1 MKKKSIIVAVDGTG
15 GDSRSTQGI
24 VGAALFALTLYPN
37 LKLIIFG
44 TDKLE
49 TDLKKANLPGNRW
62 EFRSAPLI
70 IPQDE
75 TPRNVLEGYTNAAMR
90 QAVECVRNKEADAVV
105 SSGGTGPL
113 VTLSRHILGTVG
125 RIRPAL
131 CAKMP
136 SGPGRFS
143 LMLDLGAN
151 SSCHSSDLYDFA
163 LLGRAAAKISLNIEE
178 PRISVLNVG
187 SEQGKGNAIVRE
199 ARDLIK
205 NNKNLYCEGFIEA
218 NRIFTGDTDVIV
230 TDGFTGN
237 VALKAA
243 EGVARIFGH
252 GSGLRRFFARLA
264 RPEWLMPW
272 QYNGSLLL
280 GVKGVVVKG
289 HASAAEQSV
298 AVAMVE
304 AARAAQIN
312 LAAEIEE
319 ELGRY

>member
-1 MKKKSIIVAVDGTG
+1 MKKKNVIVAVDGTG
-15 GDSRSTQGI
+15 GDNDSTRNI
-24 VGAALFALTLYPN
+24 VGAALFALTLYPH

-44 TDKLE
+44 SEKLE
-49 TDLKKANLPGNRW
+49 DGLKKARLPDGRW
-62 EFRSAPLI
+62 EFRLAPLT

-75 TPRNVLEGYTNAAMR
+75 TPRKVLEGYSNAAMR
-90 QAVECVRNKEADAVV
+90 QAIECVKNQEADAMV

-113 VTLSRHILGTVG
+113 VTLSRHILGTAG
-125 RIRPAL
+125 KIRPAL

-151 SSCHSSDLYDFA
+151 SSFHSSDLYDFA
-163 LLGRAAAKISLNIEE
+163 RLGSAAARISLNIGE

-187 SEQGKGNAIVRE
+187 SEQGKGNAVVRE
-199 ARDLIK
+199 ARDLIRE
-205 NNKNLYCEGFIEA
+205 NRHLYCQGFIEA
-218 NRIFTGDTDVIV
+218 NRIFSGDTDVIV

-243 EGVARIFGH
+243 EGVARIFGQ
-252 GSGLRRFFARLA
+252 GAGLRKFFARLA

-280 GVKGVVVKG
+280 GVRGIVVKG

-304 AARAAQIN
+304 AARAAEKN
-312 LAAEIEE
+312 LSAAIEE
-319 ELGRY
+319 ELSSS

>member
-15 GDSRSTQGI
+15 GDKSDANGI
-24 VGAALFALTLYPN
+24 AGATLFALTLYPH

-44 TDKLE
+44 SDRLE
-49 TDLKKANLPGNRW
+49 NDLKKARLPDGRW
-62 EFRSAPLI
+62 EFRLAPLT

-75 TPRNVLEGYTNAAMR
+75 IPKKVLDGYSNAAMR
-90 QAVECVRNKEADAVV
+90 KAIECVKNKEADAMV

-113 VTLSRHILGTVG
+113 VTLARHILGTTQKV
-125 RIRPAL
+125 RPAL

-151 SSCHSSDLYDFA
+151 SSCKATDLYDFA
-163 LLGRAAAKISLNIEE
+163 RLGSAAAKVSLGIEE

-187 SEQGKGNAIVRE
+187 SEQGKGNPVVRE

-205 NNKNLYCEGFIEA
+205 ANNSLYCEGFIEA
-218 NRIFTGDTDVIV
+218 NRIFTGDTDVII

-252 GSGLRRFFARLA
+252 GSGLRKFFARLA

-272 QYNGSLLL
+272 QYNGSILL
-280 GVKGVVVKG
+280 GVNGVVVKG
-289 HASAAEQSV
+289 HASAAEHAI

-304 AARAAQIN
+304 AARAAQMD
-312 LAAEIEE
+312 LATAVEAE
-319 ELGRY
+319 LNRS